1 MPQLREMAAVSALV
15 IPVFGHVY
23 NEREV
28 AEQEHRLAEA
38 HFKEVMRY
46 RDATNPDHQRR
57 YRDAFDRR
65 VAARERLVAFIP
77 GECCG

>member
-1 MPQLREMAAVSALV
+1 MTARV
-15 IPVFGHVY
+15 IPVFDHLY

-28 AEQEHRLAEA
+28 AEQEHRFAEA

-57 YRDAFDRR
+57 YRDAFERR
-65 VAARERLVAFIP
+65 VAARQRWIDLMRAYD
-77 GECCG
+77 